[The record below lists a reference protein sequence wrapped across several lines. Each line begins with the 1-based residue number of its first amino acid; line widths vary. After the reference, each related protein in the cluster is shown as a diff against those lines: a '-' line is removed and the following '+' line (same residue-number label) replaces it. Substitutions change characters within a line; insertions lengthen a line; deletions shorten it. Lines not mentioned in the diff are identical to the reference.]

1 MCFGGGPEI
10 PKTEI
15 KYEKKDYGPLPS
27 LQVGEAVARKGPTYQ
42 AVRKGSKVR
51 SLLMP
56 MEMSN
61 G

>member
-1 MCFGGGPEI
+1 MCFGGGDL
-10 PKTEI
+10 PKVESSYV
-15 KYEKKDYGPLPS
+15 KPDYGPLPS
-27 LQVGEAVARKGPTYQ
+27 LGTGDPVVRKGPTYQ